1 MCRFSETGCSA
12 FVFSLEPRRFAMQ
25 RSGSVLESFDVLPV
39 STVGLPSQETVDAI
53 IRQSGNFTPEP
64 LPLCPLHRL
73 AQIQDEQGTSLSTVA
88 KKLGIAIAEA
98 RRQEQ
103 ETTDLLLS
111 QLYRWRDVLETPA
124 GDLLI
129 EPEEIPT
136 NPIKCRSQLVKMMKS
151 VRAILETTKEDGTR
165 VFAEMLAA
173 QFIDLMPELKHIN
186 AWPTIGQS
194 REPRDLGQ
202 AAFRR
207 FDAAIA
213 RFIEE

>member
-1 MCRFSETGCSA
+1 
-12 FVFSLEPRRFAMQ
+12 MQ
-25 RSGSVLESFDVLPV
+25 RLGSVLKPFDVIPV
-39 STVGLPSQETVDAI
+39 PAVGLPSQETVDAI

-64 LPLCPLHRL
+64 LPLRPLHRL
-73 AQIQDEQGTSLSTVA
+73 AQIRDEQGPSLSTIA

-111 QLYRWRDVLETPA
+111 QLYRWRDVLETPV

-165 VFAEMLAA
+165 VFAEMLVA

-186 AWPTIGQS
+186 AWPTIGQA
-194 REPRDLGQ
+194 REPRELGQ

-213 RFIEE
+213 KCFEE